1 MAAWRREVMMS
12 SYILGLVGALTVL
25 LFTIE
30 MLRRGILREKYA
42 ALWLV
47 VGLFLLVL
55 SLFPALLTTV
65 SRFLGVQVPV
75 NLLFFLAALTL
86 LVVSV
91 QLSYEISRS
100 ENRIGRLAEEL
111 ALLRHEVEE
120 TRSLVERIG
129 LKVDGDDTEQST

>member
-1 MAAWRREVMMS
+1 MS
-12 SYILGLVGALTVL
+12 SYVLGLIGALTVL

-55 SLFPALLTTV
+55 SLFPALLTAV
-65 SRFLGVQVPV
+65 SRILGVQVPV

-111 ALLRHEVEE
+111 VLLRREVEE
-120 TRSLVERIG
+120 MRSLVETSG
-129 LKVDGDDTEQST
+129 SKDDGDDVEPA